1 MAEQYK
7 ALVREIEIAF
17 KEGYTVSVV
26 TAAGT
31 IKLQHASPHDD
42 DENLLT
48 GSSDQGRAVL
58 IHGSAILAAWVDGA
72 DDED

>member
-1 MAEQYK
+1 MAEQFK

-17 KEGYTVSVV
+17 KEGNTVRVV

-31 IKLQHASPHDD
+31 IKLQHATTHDE

-48 GSSDQGRAVL
+48 GTSEQGRAVL
-58 IHGSAILAAWVDGA
+58 IHGSAILAAWIDQP
-72 DDED
+72 DD